1 MRISKIILDQFK
13 GINHAEFDFTGNPII
28 KGANGT
34 GKTTLA
40 DAYCWAV
47 IDKDYSLKANPEVHP
62 DYLSESE
69 PSVEL
74 ICDIDGKTVSLK
86 KIQRD
91 ARSKKQREQGAPV
104 RIKNVFEVNTVPVSQ
119 SAFTDKLKEY
129 GIDVDKFELLTHP
142 NKFTDKDKL
151 KLEERRSILFSMV
164 TEVSDKE
171 IADSM
176 GDCQEVSTLLD
187 NYTIEEIASMQKQSK
202 KKANEMLDSLPNQ
215 ILGMEKSKVQIDV
228 SSITAD
234 RDALQSEIDEV
245 EQTIKEN
252 PLPYMGSLNEKL
264 SICENKKK
272 TLETEANADRLM
284 KLASAKEEYFS
295 LIRKKG
301 NEEYEY
307 KLAISAEEERKAR
320 IEALKGA
327 YQSLADSFRKLKAVT
342 FDETSNVCKY
352 CGQPLPKDKAD
363 ENRKRFTDEIE
374 RQKTAINKQAAAIKK
389 QIKELESNPID
400 IPSGNAIATLSAQIE
415 QKKAEM
421 ESFSNPIDVTDTD
434 NYKAIEFEIAKIRQA
449 MDALDFAKKKRA
461 ELESEVAEKR
471 RQVNFMNDQ
480 ISKADV
486 NKHIDEQIAKAKE
499 QQKQYAQASANAEK
513 ILDQLSRISM
523 KKNEMLT
530 EQVNSHFDGIKFQLF
545 EQLKNGEFRDTCVPL
560 VPTSDGKYRDITFSA
575 NTAAIVKGQL
585 AIISGLQKFYGQ
597 NLPVFLDQGEM
608 LDSVSKES
616 IQTDY
621 QLIMLCVS
629 DDKEL
634 VIA

>member
-13 GINHAEFDFTGNPII
+13 GINHAEFTFDGNPII

-34 GKTTLA
+34 GKTTLG
-40 DAYCWAV
+40 DAYYWSI

-62 DYLSESE
+62 DYMEESE

-74 ICDIDGKTVSLK
+74 ICDVNGKTVSLK

-91 ARSKKQREQGAPV
+91 ARSKKQKEEGAPV

-129 GIDVDKFELLTHP
+129 GIDVDKFEMLTHP
-142 NKFTDKDKL
+142 QKFTDMKSADC
-151 KLEERRSILFSMV
+151 RNILFGMV

-176 GDCQEVSTLLD
+176 GDCQEVSALLD

-215 ILGMEKSKVQIDV
+215 IVGMEKSKVQIDV

-234 RDALQSEIDEV
+234 RDAIQSEIDEV
-245 EQTIKEN
+245 DQTIKEN
-252 PLPYMGSLNEKL
+252 PLPDMGSLNQKIVMFENQKKALEMDANTDRRAKL
-264 SICENKKK
+264 Q
-272 TLETEANADRLM
+272 TAR
-284 KLASAKEEYFS
+284 EELS
-295 LIRKKG
+295 GIQRKKSDA
-301 NEEYEY
+301 EYE
-307 KLAISAEEERKAR
+307 LQTAIGAEEERKGR
-320 IEALKGA
+320 IEQLKSD
-327 YQSLADSFRKLKAVT
+327 YQSMANTFQKVKAIT
-342 FDETSNVCKY
+342 FDESSNVCKY
-352 CGQPLPKDKAD
+352 CGQPLPADKAD
-363 ENRKRFTDEIE
+363 ENRNKFNAEIE
-374 RQKTAINKQAAAIKK
+374 RQKLDINRQAAAIKK
-389 QIKELESNPID
+389 QIKELESRPVSIPDHSAID
-400 IPSGNAIATLSAQIE
+400 DLSKQAE
-415 QKKAEM
+415 QKKAEV
-421 ESFSNPIDVTDTD
+421 ESLSQPIDVTGSDE
-434 NYKAIEFEIAKIRQA
+434 YKAIEFEIAKVRQA
-449 MDALDFAKKKRA
+449 IDALDFARKKRT
-461 ELESEVAEKR
+461 ELEAEVAEKR

-480 ISKADV
+480 IAKADV

-530 EQVNSHFDGIKFQLF
+530 DQVNSHFDGVKFRLF
-545 EQLKNGEFRDTCVPL
+545 EQQKNGEYKDCCIPL
-560 VPTSDGKYRDITFSA
+560 VPTADGEYRDITFSA
-575 NTAAIVKGQL
+575 NTAAIIRGQL

-597 NLPVFLDQGEM
+597 NLPAFADQCEM
-608 LDSVSKES
+608 LDSENKAS
-616 IQTDY
+616 IKTDY

-629 DDKEL
+629 DDPEL
-634 VIA
+634 VISEQ